1 MYSEVQQS
9 TISLPLQLNLMS
21 SAICVCLQMVTGHVD
36 ARATS
41 KSRSLREFDLEEEHR
56 KLQQSFTTGEDFKV
70 VRIQRPDE
78 LPAKDQKTP

>member
-1 MYSEVQQS
+1 
-9 TISLPLQLNLMS
+9 
-21 SAICVCLQMVTGHVD
+21 MVTGHVD
-36 ARATS
+36 ARATT

-78 LPAKDQKTP
+78 LPSKSKKTP